1 MNRKR
6 KNIIG
11 LNEISELRTYTLN
24 GFEQKVLIEGRKK
37 TNPIVLFL
45 SLESPA
51 QSHFVKAAAECFPN
65 LQSGL

>member
-37 TNPIVLFL
+37 QI
-45 SLESPA
+45 
-51 QSHFVKAAAECFPN
+51 Q
-65 LQSGL
+65 